1 MDGRQVYVKLE
12 GTDKLLADIQKA
24 LLKHPENKVR
34 RALSKGAEPLVSA
47 AKTSVERSDTG
58 VLVDS
63 IRVLKKY
70 GRDPL
75 GVYVGPV
82 FKRKR
87 GRSVDGKRPKGEKG
101 NAWYAHFVEYGTD
114 KHNLGY
120 KGKYVSAKGAEHKG
134 SKPKPFMRPAYDTT
148 RGQVLE
154 IMMKEIEKLVMN
166 G

>member
-1 MDGRQVYVKLE
+1 MNSQTGIKVE
-12 GTDKLLADIQKA
+12 GIDQLKANIEKA
-24 LLKHPENKVR
+24 LLKHPEAKVR
-34 RALSKGAEPLVSA
+34 RALTKGAEPLVSSA
-47 AKTSVERSDTG
+47 RANVKRSETG
-58 VLVDS
+58 VLSES

-70 GRDPL
+70 GRDPM

-87 GRSVDGKRPKGEKG
+87 AASTDGKRPKGEKG

-120 KGKYVSAKGAEHKG
+120 KGKYVSAKGSDHPG
-134 SKPKPFMRPAYDTT
+134 SKPYPFMRPAYDNT
-148 RGQVLE
+148 RGQVME